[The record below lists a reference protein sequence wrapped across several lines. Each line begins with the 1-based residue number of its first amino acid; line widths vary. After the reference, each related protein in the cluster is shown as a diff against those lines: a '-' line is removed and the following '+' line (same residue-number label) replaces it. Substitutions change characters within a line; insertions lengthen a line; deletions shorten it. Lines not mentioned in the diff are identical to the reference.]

1 MSDSFI
7 PLCVPNI
14 KGNAEKYVLETI
26 QAGWVSSVGSFVDRF
41 ENEFAEYVGTK
52 YAVAVANGTAALHI
66 SLILSDVS
74 YNDEVLVPNLTFVA
88 PANAVKY
95 CGANP
100 VFLDSNWVDLGID
113 VNKLEDFLN
122 KETEFKNGFTINKKT
137 KAIIKAIIP
146 MHAQGYPVDMDSLNE
161 ICKKRNI
168 KVIEDAT
175 ESLGSEYKGIKTG
188 NFSDLA
194 CFSFNGNKIM
204 TTGGGGMIVTNN
216 EELARKAK
224 HISTTAKTDPVQ
236 YDHDQVGYN
245 YRLVNVLA
253 ALGVAQLELMPEFV
267 ETKRKNLS
275 IYSELFQ
282 DIDGFSIHTEPVN
295 TRSNYWMYCM
305 LADKDSNVDLL
316 DLIKHF
322 GANKIQVRPIWK
334 LMTTL
339 PMYTDCQSYHCDVS
353 MDIHNRMLN
362 IPCSTDL
369 TEENINRVIKAIKTY
384 NA

>member
-26 QAGWVSSVGSFVDRF
+26 QTGWVSSVGSFVDRF

-52 YAVAVANGTAALHI
+52 YAVAVSNGTAALHI
-66 SLILSDVS
+66 SLILSDVY

-100 VFLDSNWVDLGID
+100 VFLDSNWNDLGID

-122 KETEFKNGFTINKKT
+122 KETEFQDGFTINKKT
-137 KAIIKAIIP
+137 KAKIKAIIP
-146 MHAQGYPVDMDSLNE
+146 MHAQGYPVDMDPLNE

-204 TTGGGGMIVTNN
+204 TTGGGGMIVTNH
-216 EELARKAK
+216 EELAKKAK
-224 HISTTAKTDPVQ
+224 HISTTAKTDPVH
-236 YDHDQVGYN
+236 YDHDEVGYN

-275 IYSELFQ
+275 TYSKLLQ
-282 DIDGFSIHTEPVN
+282 DIKGFTMHTEPVN
-295 TRSNYWMYCM
+295 TKSNYWMYC
-305 LADKDSNVDLL
+305 LVADKNSNVELS
-316 DLIKHF
+316 DLINHF
-322 GANKIQVRPIWK
+322 GANKIQARPIWK

-339 PMYTDCQSYHCDVS
+339 PMYKYCQTYHCDVS
-353 MDIHNRMLN
+353 QDIHNRMLN